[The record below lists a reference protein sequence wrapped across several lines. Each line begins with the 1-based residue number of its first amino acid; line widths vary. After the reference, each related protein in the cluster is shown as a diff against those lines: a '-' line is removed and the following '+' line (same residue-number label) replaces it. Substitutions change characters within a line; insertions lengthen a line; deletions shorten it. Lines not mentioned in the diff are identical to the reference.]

1 LPIAVDAM
9 GGDHAPDSIV
19 KGALRAK
26 RELGLEV
33 ILVGQ
38 EERVKASLEAQGGPD
53 EIPIIHAS
61 EVVEMDDSP
70 VKAARKKPDSS
81 MARSCRLV
89 KEGLAE
95 AVVSAGNSGAMMAN
109 AVLIIGRV
117 KGIERPALATVFPS
131 LEDPTVVID
140 VGANLDSQPRHM
152 CQFGIM
158 GSQFAGRI
166 LGYENPR
173 VGILSVGEEDVKGN
187 DQTRRTQELLKQA
200 PINFIGNIEGRDLF
214 SGKAQVVVCDG
225 FVGNVCLKVT
235 EGVASAMYALLKRE
249 IMASWWTKTGG
260 AMMKPAFKRFDK
272 LVNYAEY
279 GGAPLLGLNGS
290 CLICHGAS
298 DDRAIMNAIRMA
310 SEWVER
316 EFNKHLG
323 QAMEF
328 FKTEEKARAEA

>member
-1 LPIAVDAM
+1 MPIAVDAM
-9 GGDHAPDSIV
+9 GGDRAPDSIV

-33 ILVGQ
+33 ILVGL
-38 EERVKASLEAQGGPD
+38 EDRIEASLDRLGASG
-53 EIPIIHAS
+53 EIRTVHAP

-70 VKAARKKPDSS
+70 VKAARQKPDSS
-81 MARSCRLV
+81 MARACRLV
-89 KEGLAE
+89 KEGAAE

-109 AVLIIGRV
+109 AVLIMGRV

-131 LEDPTVVID
+131 LEEPTVVID
-140 VGANLDSQPRHM
+140 VGANVDSQPRHL

-158 GSQFAGRI
+158 GSQFAQHI
-166 LGYENPR
+166 LGYDNPT

-187 DQTRRTQELLKQA
+187 DQTRRTQELLKQS

-235 EGVASAMYALLKRE
+235 EGVAAAMYTLLKRE
-249 IMASWWTKTGG
+249 IMANWWTKTGG
-260 AMMKPAFKRFDK
+260 LMMKPAFKRFDK

-298 DDRAIMNAIRMA
+298 DDTAIRNAVRMA
-310 SEWVER
+310 SGWVECR
-316 EFNKHLG
+316 FNRHLDR
-323 QAMEF
+323 AMEF
-328 FKTEEKARAEA
+328 LEEAEQAQAAG